1 MSATGCN
8 PDFSFCLFLVW
19 DYRELV
25 TERRYFA
32 GGGCFHW
39 NLSLVG
45 NTDGLNPMDEK
56 KNEKNKDKYDK
67 QSLWGCVKYLWNC
80 CTCKKFFELNC
91 FLKRRLI

>member
-56 KNEKNKDKYDK
+56 KNEKIKINTINRVFGVVL
-67 QSLWGCVKYLWNC
+67 STFGIVVLVRN
-80 CTCKKFFELNC
+80 FLN
-91 FLKRRLI
+91 